1 MTDQEYMLR
10 AIQLAKKRRRMDES
24 ESHGRCSD
32 RKKTAGSSGKVIIKN
47 AENFMQSAMQSHRLQ
62 NRQRVRQSMLR
73 WNHAVIMARHRRVRK
88 QS

>member
-10 AIQLAKKRRRMDES
+10 AIQLAKKGEGWTNPNPMVGAVIVKD
-24 ESHGRCSD
+24 GRII
-32 RKKTAGSSGKVIIKN
+32 GEGFIKN

>member
-1 MTDQEYMLR
+1 MTDREYMLR
-10 AIQLAKKRRRMDES
+10 AIQLAKKGEGWTNPNPMVGAVIVKD
-24 ESHGRCSD
+24 GR
-32 RKKTAGSSGKVIIKN
+32 IIGERLSQKS

-88 QS
+88 RS